1 MFIFNIIR
9 AILLMFRA
17 MFAAESAGEFLF
29 KLILWFIG
37 ALVPF
42 SFLLIWPKLIDHGS
56 GVLLKRKAERIAKKK
71 GIAMDRYIK
80 GENTGAIV
88 DKNTR
93 NIIFLTH
100 YEQWELAF
108 DQIRG
113 LEWEWIDRNGRKTK
127 NHLVFLTN
135 DEEKPLYK
143 VGSLDSHEAQE
154 WHNRL
159 EMTLQ
164 LS

>member
-9 AILLMFRA
+9 AIFLMFRA
-17 MFAAESAGEFLF
+17 MFVAESAGEFLF
-29 KLILWFIG
+29 KLVLWFIG
-37 ALVPF
+37 LLVPF
-42 SFLLIWPKLIDHGS
+42 AFLLVWPPLIDHGS

-80 GENTGAIV
+80 GEKTGAIV

-100 YEQWELAF
+100 HEQWELAF

-135 DEEKPLYK
+135 DEEQPLYK

>member
-1 MFIFNIIR
+1 MIG
-9 AILLMFRA
+9 AIVLKFRA
-17 MFAAESAGEFLF
+17 MFIAESIVGFIF
-29 KLILWFIG
+29 KLCLWLIG
-37 ALVPF
+37 LLVPF
-42 SFLLIWPKLIDHGS
+42 SFLLVWPALAEHGY

-71 GIAMDRYIK
+71 GIAMERYIK
-80 GENTGAIV
+80 GEKTGAIV
-88 DKNTR
+88 DKGAR
-93 NIIFLTH
+93 NIIFLTLNDH
-100 YEQWELAF
+100 WEIAF

-113 LEWEWIDRNGRKTK
+113 LEWEWIDRNGRKTN

-143 VGSLDSHEAQE
+143 VGSLDSDEAQE